1 MTPVLPRT
9 YFGNIAFY
17 TLYHQAEEITFEA
30 KEHFLKQSYRNRC
43 TISSANSIQDLIVQT
58 NGNQRRQ
65 AIDTLEISY
74 AEQWQRIH
82 LGTLI
87 SSYKVSPYF
96 EHYAHYF
103 TEFYNDF
110 QPKTLWELNQKA
122 HEIIV
127 KILDLE
133 TKEMITELFEKS
145 YSNDY
150 RDSFRPKDQF
160 QMEFDHQQYIQV
172 FEDRHGFVK
181 NLSILDLI
189 FNEGPN
195 AISFL

>member
-9 YFGNIAFY
+9 YFGNIAY
-17 TLYHQAEEITFEA
+17 YSIYNRAEEVKFEA
-30 KEHFLKQSYRNRC
+30 KEHFLKQSFRNRC
-43 TISSANSIQDLIVQT
+43 TIASANAIQDLIVPV
-58 NGNQRRQ
+58 NRKQRREP
-65 AIDTLEISY
+65 IDTLEISY

-82 LGTLI
+82 HGTLI

-103 TEFYNDF
+103 SEFYDDF
-110 QPKTLWELNQKA
+110 KPRTLWELNQKA

-127 KILDLE
+127 RILKLE
-133 TKEMITELFEKS
+133 TKESETELFEKS
-145 YSNDY
+145 YPNDY
-150 RDSFRPKDQF
+150 RDQCQPKDQF
-160 QMEFDHQQYIQV
+160 QLEFDHQTYIQV